1 MPEAPAAPTATPA
14 APAVTPARRRWVLA
28 ALLLAT
34 VLASLD
40 SSFVPI
46 AFPDIIDKLDTST
59 GVVVWV
65 ALGYLISATGLM
77 LLSSRLS
84 AALGAGRVFQLGVLV
99 YALAMAACTWAPD
112 IGTLIALRVVQGL
125 GMALFLPITFSLAAQ
140 LYPAAE
146 RAKALGIMQAGNAAG
161 FVLGPIFAGWLLDA
175 YDWRALFGTRIPLAA
190 LAVAGSLLVASAL
203 PRPAAAAAAPSG
215 GGDPGGALGAAP
227 RQAWDLMG
235 AALLTAAIFGLLF
248 GLNRLPVE
256 DNHRD
261 LLVWAVTL
269 GGFVA
274 LWAFLRHERRTPA
287 PLVDLSL
294 FDESREF
301 KRACIAFT
309 AYFASLPV
317 QLFILPLV
325 LIGALEFSAWDTG
338 MTMAVIAVATTLI
351 SPLAGKL
358 AERFGAA
365 QLAVAGAA
373 LTALGYL
380 ALFIVTPASGQLAL
394 MPAMVLLGLGS
405 AFFFAPNNALMM
417 GNVPP
422 RALVTAAGLIGVL
435 RQSGYAAGFAMIA
448 SLVTAIQD
456 NLEEVWT
463 AASTAHLRADTASGL
478 ARLFEGGGIWS
489 PEILI
494 FAMRV
499 GVLIAVAILAI
510 TVVTSWPRLALG
522 RRLAWLGGGGVLAG
536 VLAGV
541 VGIAGLSGIPLAFGG
556 AQAAPATVAAPA
568 PFGYAAR
575 AVADAPATTADG
587 AALYALHCVA
597 CHGPDLQG
605 IAELGVTL
613 AGSAYVGRSDAATL
627 AAFLKVGRMPGQPG
641 NISGRVMPGFAYL
654 PDPEL
659 AALAGFLKARHR

>member
-1 MPEAPAAPTATPA
+1 
-14 APAVTPARRRWVLA
+14 VTPARRRWVLA

-84 AALGAGRVFQLGVLV
+84 AALGAGRVFQIGVLV

-190 LAVAGSLLVASAL
+190 LAVAGSWLVASAL
-203 PRPAAAAAAPSG
+203 PRPAVGAAAA
-215 GGDPGGALGAAP
+215 GDGVGNATP

-365 QLAVAGAA
+365 QLAVAGAV

-380 ALFIVTPASGQLAL
+380 ALFVVTPTSGQLAL

-499 GVLIAVAILAI
+499 GVLIAVAILAV
-510 TVVTSWPRLALG
+510 TVITSWPRLALG
-522 RRLAWLGGGGVLAG
+522 RRLALLSGGGVVAG
-536 VLAGV
+536 TLAGV
-541 VGIAGLSGIPLAFGG
+541 VGIAGLSSIPLSFGG
-556 AQAAPATVAAPA
+556 AQAAPATVTAPA
-568 PFGYAAR
+568 PFGYTAR
-575 AVADAPATTADG
+575 AVAEPAPTATADG

-597 CHGPDLQG
+597 CHGADLKG

-641 NISGRVMPGFAYL
+641 NVSGRVMPGFAYL

-659 AALAGFLKARHR
+659 AALAEFLKARQR

>member
-1 MPEAPAAPTATPA
+1 MPEAAPPAPSAPPA
-14 APAVTPARRRWVLA
+14 PQPAPAVTPARRRWVLA

-84 AALGAGRVFQLGVLV
+84 AALGADRVFQAGVLV
-99 YALAMAACTWAPD
+99 YALAMAACAYAPD
-112 IGTLIALRVVQGL
+112 IGSLIALRVVQGA

-146 RAKALGIMQAGNAAG
+146 RAKALGIMQAGNAVG

-175 YDWRALFGTRIPLAA
+175 YDWRALFSTRIPLAA
-190 LAVAGSLLVASAL
+190 LAVAGSLLVSSAL
-203 PRPAAAAAAPSG
+203 PRPAAGST
-215 GGDPGGALGAAP
+215 GAATP
-227 RQAWDLMG
+227 RRSWDLAG

-261 LLVWAVTL
+261 VLVWAVTL
-269 GGFVA
+269 GGFAA
-274 LWAFLRHERRTPA
+274 LWAFVRHERRA
-287 PLVDLSL
+287 AQPLVDLSL

-309 AYFASLPV
+309 SYFAALPV
-317 QLFILPLV
+317 QLFVLPLV

-358 AERFGAA
+358 ATRFGTAR
-365 QLAVAGAA
+365 LAVAGAL

-380 ALFIVTPASGQLAL
+380 ALLTVTPTSGQLAL

-456 NLEEVWT
+456 NIEEVWT

-499 GVLIAVAILAI
+499 GVLIAVAILGIALLN
-510 TVVTSWPRLALG
+510 SWPKLELG
-522 RRLAWLGGGGVLAG
+522 RRTVWLTGGGVVAGVLAG
-536 VLAGV
+536 VL
-541 VGIAGLSGIPLAFGG
+541 GIAALSGIPLAFGG
-556 AQAAPATVAAPA
+556 ARAAPVAVTAPS
-568 PFGYAAR
+568 PFGFAAR
-575 AVADAPATTADG
+575 SVAEHTPEAGVDG

-597 CHGPDLQG
+597 CHGPDLKG
-605 IAELGVTL
+605 LPGLGVNL
-613 AGSAYVGRSDAATL
+613 AGSGYVRRSDAAAL

-641 NISGRVMPGFAYL
+641 NVSGRVMPGFAYL
-654 PDPEL
+654 QEAEL
-659 AALAGFLKARHR
+659 AALAGFVKSRGPGA

>member
-1 MPEAPAAPTATPA
+1 MPEAGGRPPDAPAAPA
-14 APAVTPARRRWVLA
+14 APSVTPERRRWVLA

-59 GVVVWV
+59 SVVVWV

-84 AALGAGRVFQLGVLV
+84 AFLGAGRVFQLGVLV

-140 LYPAAE
+140 LYAPAE

-190 LAVAGSLLVASAL
+190 LAVAGSFLVSQTIRRDAVSA
-203 PRPAAAAAAPSG
+203 
-215 GGDPGGALGAAP
+215 AAP
-227 RQAWDLMG
+227 RQAWDLVG
-235 AALLTAAIFGLLF
+235 AALLTGAIFGMLF

-261 LLVWAVTL
+261 LLVWAVTAL
-269 GGFVA
+269 GLAALIAFVK
-274 LWAFLRHERRTPA
+274 HERRTQD
-287 PLVDLSL
+287 PLIDLSL
-294 FDESREF
+294 FAESREF
-301 KRACIAFT
+301 SRACIAFT
-309 AYFASLPV
+309 AYFAALPV

-325 LIGALEFSAWDTG
+325 LISALEFSAWDTG

-358 AERFGAA
+358 SGRFGTGR
-365 QLAVAGAA
+365 LAVAGAV

-380 ALFIVTPASGQLAL
+380 ALFAVTPRSGPLAL
-394 MPAMVLLGLGS
+394 MPAMLLLGLGS

-422 RALVTAAGLIGVL
+422 RAMVTAAGLIGVL

-456 NLEEVWT
+456 NIEEIWT
-463 AASTAHLRADTASGL
+463 AASTVHLRADTAAGL
-478 ARLFEGGGIWS
+478 AHLFEGGGIWS

-499 GVLIAVAILAI
+499 GVLIAVAILMLAVI
-510 TVVTSWPRLALG
+510 HSWPQRRLG
-522 RRLAWLGGGGVLAG
+522 RRGAWLTGGGVVAG

-541 VGIAGLSGIPLAFGG
+541 IGIAAASGIPLSFGDAG
-556 AQAAPATVAAPA
+556 AAPVAVTAPA
-568 PFGYAAR
+568 PFGFGAR
-575 AVADAPATTADG
+575 AVAEPSTPASADG
-587 AALYALHCVA
+587 AALYATHCVA
-597 CHGPDLQG
+597 CHGADRKG
-605 IAELGVTL
+605 IAALGVAL
-613 AGSAYVGRSDAATL
+613 AGSTYVAGTGQADLAT
-627 AAFLKVGRMPGQPG
+627 FLKVGRMPGQPG
-641 NISGRVMPGFAYL
+641 NVSGRVMPGFAYL
-654 PDPEL
+654 PEAEL
-659 AALAGFLKARHR
+659 QALAGYLKSPAP

>member
-1 MPEAPAAPTATPA
+1 MPEAPAAPAAAATPA
-14 APAVTPARRRWVLA
+14 PPAVTPTRRRWVLA

-84 AALGAGRVFQLGVLV
+84 AALGADRVFQCGVLV
-99 YALAMAACTWAPD
+99 YGLAMAACANAPD
-112 IGTLIALRVVQGL
+112 INSLIALRVVQGA

-146 RAKALGIMQAGNAAG
+146 RAKALGIMQAGNAVG
-161 FVLGPIFAGWLLDA
+161 FVLGPVFAGWLLDA
-175 YDWRALFGTRIPLAA
+175 YDWRALFSTRIPLAA
-190 LAVAGSLLVASAL
+190 LAVAGSLLVSTAL
-203 PRPAAAAAAPSG
+203 PRPAAAA
-215 GGDPGGALGAAP
+215 GGAAAGGTPAP
-227 RQAWDLMG
+227 RQSWDLAG

-274 LWAFLRHERRTPA
+274 LWAFVRHERRA
-287 PLVDLSL
+287 AQPLVDLSL
-294 FDESREF
+294 FDESSEF

-309 AYFASLPV
+309 TYFAALPV

-338 MTMAVIAVATTLI
+338 MTMAVIAVATTVI

-358 AERFGAA
+358 AARFGTAR
-365 QLAVAGAA
+365 LAVVGAA

-380 ALFIVTPASGQLAL
+380 ALFIVTPTSGQLAL

-499 GVLIAVAILAI
+499 GVLIAVAILAV
-510 TVVTSWPRLALG
+510 TVVTSWPKLALG
-522 RRLAWLGGGGVLAG
+522 RRLAWLSGGGVLAG

-541 VGIAGLSGIPLAFGG
+541 VGVAGLSGIPLALGG
-556 AQAAPATVAAPA
+556 ARAAPATVASPA
-568 PFGYAAR
+568 PFGYSAR
-575 AVADAPATTADG
+575 TVAEPAPAATADG

-605 IAELGVTL
+605 IAQLGVNL
-613 AGSAYVGRSDAATL
+613 AGSAYVGRSEETAL

-641 NISGRVMPGFAYL
+641 NLSGRVMPGFAYL

-659 AALAGFLKARHR
+659 AALAGYLKARHR